1 MFIIKKIDKKSIL
14 VFAVAV
20 LLIIF
25 VIFRAA
31 FFGNPESYAYFEG
44 IGKCRTDIS
53 DKFSAEDFCS
63 QFGLSIDL
71 SSETKEYI
79 TIPSEFNDVYEKYN
93 SLQIQ
98 QGFNLESYK
107 GKEAERRTYDVTNAV
122 KASELK
128 VNLIIYESRVIA
140 GDLCTVSLDGA
151 MTALSDKTMIKGAE
165 HE

>member
-1 MFIIKKIDKKSIL
+1 MFIIKKVNKKSIL
-14 VFAVAV
+14 VFALLL

-25 VIFRAA
+25 VVLRAA
-31 FFGNPESYAYFEG
+31 LCGNPESYAYCEG
-44 IGKCRTDIS
+44 IGKCRTEIS

-79 TIPSEFNDVYEKYN
+79 TIPSEFNGVYEKYN
-93 SLQIQ
+93 SMQIQ
-98 QGFNLESYK
+98 QGFNLEGYK
-107 GKEAERRTYDVTNAV
+107 GRKAERRTYDVKNAV
-122 KASELK
+122 TASELK
-128 VNLIIYESRVIA
+128 VNLIIYDSRVIA

-151 MTALSDKTMIKGAE
+151 MTTLFDKTMIKGEE